1 MGTKGRRLCA
11 QPFRSCS
18 SRRVVEVPLARP
30 DAPATMQGDAAG
42 AQARPVLF
50 GNAAWKRAAESRLFF
65 FSVAAFFTGSE
76 VPRGRATTM
85 PQVHR
90 LTGGQVQRGSSAL
103 APGDG
108 GSGLIGSER
117 HSRTNT

>member
-65 FSVAAFFTGSE
+65 SRGFLYWVRGAA
-76 VPRGRATTM
+76 RARHHDA
-85 PQVHR
+85 V
-90 LTGGQVQRGSSAL
+90 SSPFDGW
-103 APGDG
+103 PGAARI
-108 GSGLIGSER
+108 LR
-117 HSRTNT
+117 A